1 MKNEQQSQN
10 LLLKVEPLCTFRN
23 NFLQP
28 ATNIFVPQQVDHARW
43 KTPKLATKQ
52 CCATSWG
59 FLYLVLRRLNGWQS
73 RKSSSWG
80 LGIHTELNGAQD
92 KPHWMCTRTTNVIVK
107 VMCFWGFSEESI
119 RGYWGEVNQKVY
131 ASRSSVHKLS
141 IFCQNS
147 FRSVINMTWYFLKT
161 KV

>member
-28 ATNIFVPQQVDHARW
+28 ATNIFVPQQVDHVRW
-43 KTPKLATKQ
+43 KTPKFATKQ

-59 FLYLVLRRLNGWQS
+59 FLYLVLRYLNGVT
-73 RKSSSWG
+73 
-80 LGIHTELNGAQD
+80 ITEIQQLRIGDSQLNGAQD

-147 FRSVINMTWYFLKT
+147 FWRVINMTWYFLKT